1 MPIHADAAPEGARR
15 VAGSLQRWRHAAT
28 ALLLRDTSVVVGAVV
43 ALNLLRVV
51 SSVILT
57 RLLAPEIF
65 GAVGIISSI
74 AFVLAMISDL
84 GFQAFV
90 VRHRDGDDPRFL
102 DAIWT
107 IRLIRGA
114 ALTGAL
120 IVLAG
125 PIAAAL
131 GKPELTALIAV
142 SAAFFLIEGLSSL
155 SLLTALRSGLLL
167 RLSVM
172 ELAVAVVQL
181 LASIALALL
190 WRDVWSMVAATLVAS
205 GVKAWLSFAI
215 FPDAR
220 RRWHVDRRYGAELW
234 AFARFVTGSSI
245 ISMVLIQADKVVLA
259 RLLPLDALGLYILA
273 GNLALAPLAFTNAYA
288 SRVLYPLYS
297 RVWRERPD
305 QLAEVYYAARRR
317 ASLLYMI
324 GAGGLI
330 GVAPLLVA
338 LLYDDRY
345 AQAATYLRLL
355 AITPLFALAAIA
367 ANEALT
373 ASGHVRA
380 TFRASLVKLGWLA
393 VAAPAGLLW
402 LGPIGLVA
410 AVGATELAAAAYGW
424 FALNRIG
431 LLKPKEEA
439 LLLAAGLGGV
449 AIGLLANAKLGRL
462 FGVELG

>member
-1 MPIHADAAPEGARR
+1 MPARADAAPDG
-15 VAGSLQRWRHAAT
+15 AGSGVGALRRWARTAA

-43 ALNLLRVV
+43 ALNLLRVI

-65 GAVGIISSI
+65 GAVGVIGSV
-74 AFVLAMISDL
+74 AFVIAMISDL

-102 DAIWT
+102 DTIWT

-114 ALTGAL
+114 ALTAAL
-120 IVLAG
+120 VALAG

-131 GKPELTALIAV
+131 GKPGLTALIAV
-142 SAAFFLIEGLSSL
+142 SAAFFLIEGVSSL
-155 SLLTALRSGLLL
+155 SLLTALRRGLLL
-167 RLSVM
+167 RLSAM

-181 LASIALALL
+181 LVSVALAVL
-190 WRDVWSMVAATLVAS
+190 WRDVWSMVVAQLVGSA
-205 GVKAWLSFAI
+205 VKAWLSYAV
-215 FPDAR
+215 FPGTR
-220 RRWHVDRRYGAELW
+220 RHWRFDRAYGAELW
-234 AFARFVTGSSI
+234 GFARFVTGSSI

-288 SRVLYPLYS
+288 SRVLYPLYA

-305 QLAEVYYAARRR
+305 DLPATYYAARRR
-317 ASLLYMI
+317 ASLLYMV
-324 GAGGLI
+324 GTGGLI

-338 LLYDDRY
+338 ILYDDRY
-345 AQAATYLRLL
+345 AGAATYLRLL
-355 AITPLFALAAIA
+355 AITPFFALAAIA

-380 TFRASLVKLGWLA
+380 TFRASMVKLAWLA
-393 VAAPAGLLW
+393 VAAPAGFLW

-410 AVGATELAAAAYGW
+410 AVGATELAGAAYGW
-424 FALNRIG
+424 FALYRIG
-431 LLKPKEEA
+431 LLDPREEA
-439 LLLAAGLGGV
+439 LLLAAGAAGAALGF
-449 AIGLLANAKLGRL
+449 LANAKLGGL
-462 FGVELG
+462 FGAGAG